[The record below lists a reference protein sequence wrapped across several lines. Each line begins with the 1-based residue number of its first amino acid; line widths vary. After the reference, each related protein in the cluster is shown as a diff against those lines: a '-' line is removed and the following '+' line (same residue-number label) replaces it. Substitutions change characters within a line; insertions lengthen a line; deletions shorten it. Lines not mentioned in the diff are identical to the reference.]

1 MHFLPVRRAERDVG
15 VQVLEVV
22 VAVQA
27 FACLGGGQCD
37 ERHAHLLAADGFNA
51 AQAFLQQD
59 IAPVQVDAVG
69 SGCLQLMLEFFVN
82 GKIADVDGAADL
94 VADIPL
100 DLVQRAAAEIVVTDD
115 ALGIFGEKHKGLA
128 DPGIQRIRTAQKL
141 VQVGVPAVEL
151 GCKFLKRR
159 GIGSDVQHFRLT
171 SCTWSTI
178 SPSAFSST
186 ENVCVRQ

>member
-1 MHFLPVRRAERDVG
+1 MRYCQCGQSGAGLYPKRAAPLRARLWSCGSVIQREIETDAFILPVRRAERDVG

-69 SGCLQLMLEFFVN
+69 RGCLQLMLEFFVN
-82 GKIADVDGAADL
+82 GKITDVDGAADL
-94 VADIPL
+94 VADITREPQL
-100 DLVQRAAAEIVVTDD
+100 
-115 ALGIFGEKHKGLA
+115 
-128 DPGIQRIRTAQKL
+128 
-141 VQVGVPAVEL
+141 
-151 GCKFLKRR
+151 
-159 GIGSDVQHFRLT
+159 RL
-171 SCTWSTI
+171 
-178 SPSAFSST
+178 
-186 ENVCVRQ
+186 